1 MTRQSPTTRRSHASD
16 TRQASD
22 DLEQIRSQEQDDGS
36 PFHCPGPF
44 SPRYRVARLEV
55 SDEDWAEMIAEEF
68 GRDPALVPGTLPA
81 PPPGLANIGV
91 GMIP

>member
-1 MTRQSPTTRRSHASD
+1 MSPC
-16 TRQASD
+16 
-22 DLEQIRSQEQDDGS
+22 
-36 PFHCPGPF
+36 PCPGPF
-44 SPRYRVARLEV
+44 SPRYRVARLEL

>member
-1 MTRQSPTTRRSHASD
+1 M
-16 TRQASD
+16 
-22 DLEQIRSQEQDDGS
+22 
-36 PFHCPGPF
+36 
-44 SPRYRVARLEV
+44 ARLEV